1 MNRNSLILGTTWVKQ
16 WSRKMFSS
24 SFEDKE
30 EHIMLAKLQM
40 GFLLVKSLM
49 TCLGI
54 IVMRACGIFI
64 RLRLAR

>member
-1 MNRNSLILGTTWVKQ
+1 MGESME
-16 WSRKMFSS
+16 RKMFSS

-30 EHIMLAKLQM
+30 EDMMLAKLRV
-40 GFLLVKSLM
+40 GFLFVKSLM

-54 IVMRACGIFI
+54 IVMSICGIFI